1 MITLHGE
8 RVKTLISRFLQKRI
22 DATAAK
28 NILKIFA
35 FWHVPLNYVVGKSPK
50 CFYVNIYFL
59 I

>member
-28 NILKIFA
+28 KYIED
-35 FWHVPLNYVVGKSPK
+35 
-50 CFYVNIYFL
+50 FL
-59 I
+59 HFGMSH